1 MLSTTLV
8 AAQCASSTHG
18 GQAENF
24 RTVSHLQAMADEK
37 GKQLLNEA
45 FDELER
51 ETPDRVTHIIRWL
64 RTPEARR
71 VRLPLGILCII
82 LSFFW
87 FLPVIG
93 IELLP
98 IGLLLIAVDVPFLRR
113 PVGQVV
119 LWLEDR
125 WVALRRWWRRRRK
138 KRTA

>member
-1 MLSTTLV
+1 
-8 AAQCASSTHG
+8 
-18 GQAENF
+18 
-24 RTVSHLQAMADEK
+24 MADES
-37 GKQLLNEA
+37 GKELLDEA

-51 ETPDRVTHIIRWL
+51 ETPDRVTRIIRWL

-82 LSFFW
+82 ASFFW

-93 IELLP
+93 IEFLP

-113 PVGQVV
+113 PVALLV

-125 WVALRRWWRRRRK
+125 WVALKRRYRRWRK
-138 KRTA
+138 RKRSASH

>member
-1 MLSTTLV
+1 M
-8 AAQCASSTHG
+8 
-18 GQAENF
+18 
-24 RTVSHLQAMADEK
+24 SHSRAMTDEE

-45 FDELER
+45 LDELER
-51 ETPDRVTHIIRWL
+51 ETPDRVTRMIRWL

-82 LSFFW
+82 ASFFW

-93 IELLP
+93 IEYLP

-113 PVGQVV
+113 PVALFV

-125 WVALRRWWRRRRK
+125 WVALKRWYRRCRK
-138 KRTA
+138 GK